1 MAAVLLRNMGRQ
13 ALATKNQ
20 GVFCMI
26 KSCGPMSTMQ
36 AYQQMEEFWKKNR
49 KLNRPLSPHLRIYK
63 PELPMMTS
71 LAHRVTGIAMALTVS
86 GASIFLFLAPGD
98 YAHWLGLLQSLEL
111 GPALIIGLKYLIA
124 LPVCF
129 HYINGIRHLAWDWAW
144 GFGLQK
150 LYKTGYFAIT
160 LTFLVATVFVFGFPL
175 GGKKL
180 EAQEKN

>member
-1 MAAVLLRNMGRQ
+1 MATLLLRNLGRQ
-13 ALATKNQ
+13 TLASKHQ

-26 KSCGPMSTMQ
+26 KSSGPMSTMQ
-36 AYQQMEEFWKKNR
+36 AYKQMEEFWAKNR
-49 KLNRPLSPHLRIYK
+49 KLKRPLSPHLRIYK

-86 GASIFLFLAPGD
+86 GASCFLFLASGVGD
-98 YAHWLGLLQSLEL
+98 FTYWLSLVQSLEL
-111 GPALIIGLKYLIA
+111 GPAIIIGMKYLLA
-124 LPVCF
+124 FPVCY

-160 LTFLVATVFVFGFPL
+160 LSFIVATAFVFGFPL
-175 GGKKL
+175 SK
-180 EAQEKN
+180 